1 MHLFKK
7 LGCDTIL
14 PIIALLI
21 GYFAFLTLAGY
32 LFIVIERDNDEK
44 VKDARR
50 LEFLKTLD
58 KYNISYNSTM
68 INEIIKAAINV
79 FDVNGLD
86 VNDFSKQIPSEWEIG
101 SSVFFAGTVVTT
113 IGMIAII

>member
-14 PIIALLI
+14 PIIAILL

-32 LFIVIERDNDEK
+32 LFIVIERENDEK
-44 VKDARR
+44 VKDNQR
-50 LEFLKTLD
+50 LEFLKALD
-58 KYNISYNSTM
+58 KYNVSYNNTM
-68 INEIIKAAINV
+68 INEIIKAAINA

-86 VNDFSKQIPSEWEIG
+86 LNDYSKQMPSEWHIG

-113 IGMIAII
+113 IGMITIG